1 MNRLAEGIVGKVL
14 ALGICVVLAGILYL
28 GAVVP
33 VIGFYQD
40 QQSALQERLALAQR
54 LDTATRDLQRLRG
67 LDEQWQGAGSQM
79 LLTDDSDTTAAASIQ
94 SAVRGLIESGGG
106 TLTNSQVLDP
116 DQPNDRYRRIR
127 VRVSFAGDLPLLTQ
141 VLRGI
146 DVAKPG
152 LFVDNLD
159 IRAAGAAADDS
170 DDAGPKLNIAFD
182 VYGFRAL

>member
-1 MNRLAEGIVGKVL
+1 MSRFAEGIVGKAL
-14 ALGICVVLAGILYL
+14 ALGICLALAGVLYL

-33 VIGFYQD
+33 MIGLYQD
-40 QQSALQERLALAQR
+40 QQNTVRERIDLAQR
-54 LDTATRDLQRLRG
+54 LDNSTRDLQRLRG
-67 LDEQWQGAGSQM
+67 LDEQWQGSGPQM
-79 LLTDDSDTTAAASIQ
+79 LLTDGSDTIAAASIQ

-106 TLTNSQVLDP
+106 ALTNSQVLDP

-127 VRVSFAGDLPLLTQ
+127 VRVSFAGDLPLLTA

-159 IRAAGAAADDS
+159 IRAAGAADDG